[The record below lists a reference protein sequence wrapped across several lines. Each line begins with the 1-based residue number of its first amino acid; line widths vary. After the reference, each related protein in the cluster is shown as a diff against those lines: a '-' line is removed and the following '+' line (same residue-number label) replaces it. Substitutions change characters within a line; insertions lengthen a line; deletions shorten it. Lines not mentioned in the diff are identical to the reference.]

1 MNVQTALNIPKDML
15 LAVFLAILFSASHV
29 LLAFGAVLCM
39 LNKNDYMGMC
49 TSVFSTY

>member
-1 MNVQTALNIPKDML
+1 MFRLHLIFL
-15 LAVFLAILFSASHV
+15 RICFLAVFLAILFSASHV

-49 TSVFSTY
+49 TSVFSTF